1 MGYSQTQKRKNHER
15 IVRTAAKRFREKG
28 LAGVGIADLMKEVG
42 LTVGGFYKHFD
53 SRDDLV
59 VEALR
64 SVFGT
69 WRRQPDAAASGGPPL
84 TYAKLVDDY
93 LSEEHR
99 DHPGTGCA
107 IGALAGD
114 IARSSKRTRALLTEE
129 IRNGFQL
136 IADLTAGKDQGPARS
151 GAILTL
157 SALVGA
163 IGLSRAV
170 SDEALSREIL
180 KSVGELLKKEAPER
194 LAVGG
199 WRGRE

>member
-1 MGYSQTQKRKNHER
+1 MGHSQTQKTKNHQR

-53 SRDDLV
+53 SRDELV

-64 SVFGT
+64 SAFGT
-69 WRRQPDAAASGGPPL
+69 WRRQAEAARSGGPPL

-93 LSEEHR
+93 LSEAHR
-99 DHPGTGCA
+99 DHPGSGCA
-107 IGALAGD
+107 ISALAGD
-114 IARSSKRTRALLTEE
+114 VARSGKRTRSLLTEE
-129 IRNGFQL
+129 IRTNCQL
-136 IADLTAGKDQGPARS
+136 IADLTPGEEEGQARS
-151 GAILTL
+151 RAILTL

-180 KSVGELLKKEAPER
+180 KTVGELLKKEACE
-194 LAVGG
+194 
-199 WRGRE
+199 

>member
-1 MGYSQTQKRKNHER
+1 MGHSQTQKTKNHER

-28 LAGVGIADLMKEVG
+28 LAGVGIADLMQEVG

-64 SVFGT
+64 YALGT
-69 WRRQPDAAASGGPPL
+69 RRGQAEAAASGGPPL

-93 LSEEHR
+93 LSEGHR
-99 DHPGTGCA
+99 DHPGSGCV
-107 IGALAGD
+107 ISALAVE
-114 IARSSKRTRALLTEE
+114 IARGDKRTRALLTEE
-129 IRNGFQL
+129 IRRAL
-136 IADLTAGKDQGPARS
+136 RSITDLTPGKDEGPARS
-151 GAILTL
+151 TAILTL

-180 KSVGELLKKEAPER
+180 KSVGEFLKKKASE
-194 LAVGG
+194 
-199 WRGRE
+199 

>member
-1 MGYSQTQKRKNHER
+1 MGHSQTQKTKNHER

-28 LAGVGIADLMKEVG
+28 LAGVGIADLMQEVG

-64 SVFGT
+64 YALGT
-69 WRRQPDAAASGGPPL
+69 RRDQAEAAASGGL

-93 LSEEHR
+93 LSEGHR
-99 DHPGTGCA
+99 DHPGSGCV
-107 IGALAGD
+107 ISALAVE
-114 IARSSKRTRALLTEE
+114 IARGNKRTRALLTEE
-129 IRNGFQL
+129 IRRALQS
-136 IADLTAGKDQGPARS
+136 IAELTPGKDEGPARS
-151 GAILTL
+151 AAILTL

-163 IGLSRAV
+163 IGLARAV

-180 KSVGELLKKEAPER
+180 KSVGELLKKKGSE
-194 LAVGG
+194 
-199 WRGRE
+199 

>member
-1 MGYSQTQKRKNHER
+1 MGYSQTKKRKNHER
-15 IVRTAAKRFREKG
+15 IVRTAAKRLREKG

-53 SRDDLV
+53 SREDLV

-93 LSEEHR
+93 LGEEHR
-99 DHPGTGCA
+99 DHPGTGCS

-114 IARSSKRTRALLTEE
+114 IARSSSPTRARRTDGLP
-129 IRNGFQL
+129 NGVTL
-136 IADLTAGKDQGPARS
+136 IAVCTAGQG
-151 GAILTL
+151 T
-157 SALVGA
+157 
-163 IGLSRAV
+163 
-170 SDEALSREIL
+170 
-180 KSVGELLKKEAPER
+180 
-194 LAVGG
+194 
-199 WRGRE
+199 